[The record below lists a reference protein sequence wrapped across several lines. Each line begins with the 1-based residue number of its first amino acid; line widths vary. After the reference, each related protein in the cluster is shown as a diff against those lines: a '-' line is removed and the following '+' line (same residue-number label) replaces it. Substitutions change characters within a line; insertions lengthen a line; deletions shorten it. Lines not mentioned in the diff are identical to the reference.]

1 MNNIFENPWA
11 VLIGAI
17 LVLIGGTLMVSQ
29 APSMILFSGLMAL
42 TGKICIL
49 IGGCFLA
56 LAIFLLF
63 S

>member
-11 VLIGAI
+11 VLIGSI
-17 LVLIGGTLMVSQ
+17 FILIGGILMVSQ
-29 APSMILFSGLMAL
+29 APSMILFSGLMTLA
-42 TGKICIL
+42 GKICIL
-49 IGGCFLA
+49 TGGCFLA